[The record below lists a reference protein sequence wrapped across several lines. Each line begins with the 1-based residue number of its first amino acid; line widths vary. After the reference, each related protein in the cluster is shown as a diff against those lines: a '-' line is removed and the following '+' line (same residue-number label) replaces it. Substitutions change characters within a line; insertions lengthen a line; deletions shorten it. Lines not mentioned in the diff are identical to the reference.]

1 MLLACWPVFVPTYS
15 HGGLNDC
22 VLSSHCRWERLW
34 CFRPSFLIQH
44 FVFTYLANS
53 APKVDFSEIGEPGKP
68 TATEVMVAAPSFPN
82 PFPTSPAFDR
92 ETPNLISN
100 EPIEVTDQ
108 RKKKHLVLLFSVFSL
123 WRDEKVISQWQGT
136 VHWMGAADVFHIK
149 WHDLPSLI
157 QKALHHVSSDEYQGN

>member
-1 MLLACWPVFVPTYS
+1 MIKTRCWPAGQSLYQHIHMEVLTIVYS
-15 HGGLNDC
+15 HHIADEKGCGVSNP
-22 VLSSHCRWERLW
+22 V
-34 CFRPSFLIQH
+34 FLIQH

-123 WRDEKVISQWQGT
+123 
-136 VHWMGAADVFHIK
+136 
-149 WHDLPSLI
+149 
-157 QKALHHVSSDEYQGN
+157 